1 MYKVSVDVVNV
12 NDYEE
17 PEDNEIS
24 EEEDDTA

>member
-17 PEDNEIS
+17 PEGNEIS

>member
-17 PEDNEIS
+17 LEDNEIS
-24 EEEDDTA
+24 EEEDDTT

>member
-17 PEDNEIS
+17 LEDNEIS

>member
-17 PEDNEIS
+17 LEDNEIS
-24 EEEDDTA
+24 EEEGDTA